1 VKEMEESLNE
11 FDSILSSIDEFELQI
26 SEFENKLNL
35 PSDLK
40 EEEVKTIKTVDDDV
54 ELPIVTEEQKK
65 EIISNDEQL

>member
-1 VKEMEESLNE
+1 MEESLNE

-35 PSDLK
+35 SSDLK
-40 EEEVKTIKTVDDDV
+40 EEEVKIKTVDGDV